1 MSEKN
6 VKAKM
11 TLESLFAA
19 QTHISQLDAENVL
32 LRQLRVDL
40 DSSSKDCTLLR
51 RQVVTLEAELTKY
64 RSNGTQIQPNMIG
77 NAGQMW
83 EAHNNNNPQSL
94 RQSFQPLLDN
104 TGRRADPTVRLE
116 APDEQDRDRGQRL
129 SRHLTPSM
137 VLRDNG
143 SYQQEQ
149 QSVVKRSN
157 GSNSNSSSNSSSSSG
172 SSSGAPLSSFIS
184 PSAHLQRRASNI
196 RGEGDFDTL
205 SYPPSSAGAPVKDL
219 DLDNR
224 NVLLPLYPVQQSL
237 SLADIVGIR
246 RCSATS
252 LDPSLIPNQ
261 SQRSSLGALISPP
274 ARSSSSSTGNRD
286 EEQYRIEGAVSNTH
300 LSNTMT
306 IPSLQVSRRC
316 NVHESGSYRG
326 SGGGVSSFYDDL
338 EPSAGPPIAPFGT
351 SQSVLSSMAVY
362 DETDRHLTALMT
374 EKASL
379 NEESSRLLQRG
390 GKVLRE
396 RTRIQHIDARL
407 EEICKEIAHE
417 RKKLSGKPG

>member
-6 VKAKM
+6 VKTKI

-77 NAGQMW
+77 NAGQIW
-83 EAHNNNNPQSL
+83 EAHTNNNPQSL

-116 APDEQDRDRGQRL
+116 APDEQDRDWDRGQRL

-137 VLRDNG
+137 VLRDSG

-157 GSNSNSSSNSSSSSG
+157 GSTSS

-184 PSAHLQRRASNI
+184 PSAHMQRRASNM

-205 SYPPSSAGAPVKDL
+205 SYPPSSGEASLNDL

-224 NVLLPLYPVQQSL
+224 KVLPLYPVQQSL

-246 RCSATS
+246 GGSATS
-252 LDPSLIPNQ
+252 LDPSLIPIP

-274 ARSSSSSTGNRD
+274 ARSSSSSSYAGNRD
-286 EEQYRIEGAVSNTH
+286 EEHYRVDGAVSNVH
-300 LSNTMT
+300 HSNTTT

-407 EEICKEIAHE
+407 EEIGKEIAHE